1 MQLVV
6 IALNVLRHGSAEHWK
21 LFTKRVLRGATVAA
35 AAAARGESN
44 RSGEII
50 QFIIL
55 LQTCSLA
62 AQA

>member
-6 IALNVLRHGSAEHWK
+6 IALNVLWHGSAEHWK
-21 LFTKRVLRGATVAA
+21 LFTKRVLRGATVA